1 MLKIVMLGP
10 YPTDE
15 RFTRGGVEKV
25 MFNVCEGL
33 RPRDDIDLHVVTLNR
48 QVWKDATATKDGM
61 TVHYLRPQ
69 TRFCLPTFH
78 VWNIHKARRA
88 IRRLAPDL
96 VHCQESGL
104 EAFIV
109 SGLRLPSVV
118 TVHANFQN
126 ERRFY
131 PGLQARLRSQQTLWL
146 ARRAERGVARYVPSS
161 EYVRQELSHLAS
173 KFTDV
178 IENPIEQR
186 YFEIPDRQLPGRI
199 LFSGTMYPRK
209 GVHDLVA
216 AAAVLRRQGVAFSL
230 HLTGQVHSPEYLAQ
244 VQAIVRDNNLENAVR
259 FCGLVSEAD
268 LEREIGEAAVVVL
281 PSYAETSPMAVQQ
294 AMAAGKA
301 IVATNVGGIPYLV
314 ADGISA
320 LLVSPGDVPG
330 LAARLARVLEDDAL
344 RRRLGA
350 AARVEA
356 AARFSAPEVAARMV
370 GLWRQV
376 LGSHRP
382 VRA

>member
-33 RPRDDIDLHVVTLNR
+33 RVRDDVDLHVVTLNAQTR
-48 QVWKDATATKDGM
+48 QDSVAERNGI

-69 TRFCLPTFH
+69 TRLCLPTFNA
-78 VWNIHKARRA
+78 WNVRRARTA
-88 IRRLAPDL
+88 IRRIAPDL

-109 SGLRLPSVV
+109 SGLRVPNVV
-118 TVHANFQN
+118 TLHANFRN

-131 PGLQARLRSQQTLWL
+131 PGLHAQLRFRQVLWMARL
-146 ARRAERGVARYVPSS
+146 AERGVNCYVPSS
-161 EYVRQELSHLAS
+161 EYVRRELPHLAG
-173 KFTDV
+173 KFVEV
-178 IENPIEQR
+178 IENPIERR
-186 YFEIPDRQLPGRI
+186 YFEIPERSVPGRI
-199 LFSGTMYPRK
+199 LFSGTMYARK

-216 AAAVLRRQGVAFSL
+216 AMAFLRRRGVDCSL
-230 HLTGQVHSPEYLAQ
+230 HLTGQTHSPDYLAQ
-244 VQAIVRDNNLENAVR
+244 VQAIVRDNGLEDAVR
-259 FCGLVSEAD
+259 FCGLVSEEELA
-268 LEREIGEAAVVVL
+268 REIGEAAVIVL

-301 IVATNVGGIPYLV
+301 IVATRVGGIPHLV
-314 ADGISA
+314 SDEVSA
-320 LLVSPGDVPG
+320 LLLEPGDVAN
-330 LAARLARVLEDDAL
+330 LAERLARVLADGDL

-350 AARVEA
+350 AARREA
-356 AARFSAPEVAARMV
+356 LARFSAPEVAARMIA
-370 GLWRQV
+370 LWRRRLDGQ
-376 LGSHRP
+376 G
-382 VRA
+382 RAS